1 MSFISVTPRFSI
13 NSTITLFIC
22 SRSAFFLFNSSFSAN
37 ILTSY
42 NIDKANRVFLG
53 FGQASRVPD
62 ARELYFMGSGGNLN
76 GTPDLDQTTNREI
89 DLGYETKDER
99 EFKLSDIPSQ
109 KLNKFKF
116 EYDFGDGWTHTLE
129 LEKTFE
135 SDIELKHPVC
145 IEGARN
151 CPPEDCGGIPGYENL
166 VEAMQDP
173 KHPEREEL
181 LEWLGKEYDPEDFD
195 IGEINEGF

>member
-1 MSFISVTPRFSI
+1 MKHTTYQFK
-13 NSTITLFIC
+13 ITLDEINPSIWRRFKVD
-22 SRSAFFLFNSSFSAN
+22 AN
-37 ILTSY
+37 INMHDLAY
-42 NIDKANRVFLG
+42 AILAVMGWAGGHLHQFIIDEVFYG
-53 FGQASRVPD
+53 VPNDEFPSR
-62 ARELYFMGSGGNLN
+62 
-76 GTPDLDQTTNREI
+76 
-89 DLGYETKDER
+89 YETKDER